1 MKTVLVLIVLALLAG
16 CGTFGTSRYAVE
28 PFVLDGR
35 QTCCRIVIENG
46 KEIGSLQA
54 RFKKSGDDW
63 DITLKEEGVKA
74 FQGQAIT
81 GAVISSTVGAVVP
94 DIPLI
99 KTAP

>member
-1 MKTVLVLIVLALLAG
+1 MKTVLVLLLIVLLSG

-28 PFVLDGR
+28 PFMLDTK
-35 QTCCRIVIENG
+35 QVCCRIVIENG

-74 FQGQAIT
+74 FQGQEIT
-81 GAVISSTVGAVVP
+81 GAIISNTVGAVVP
-94 DIPLI
+94 DIPVI
-99 KTAP
+99 KAAP